1 MRTMR
6 FLSAALLLATIAQTT
21 ATAAAAEREKVTL
34 MPLQS
39 GLGTPPGLGQAW
51 SPLLAEL
58 LHERNKQVL
67 YPPAM
72 KLSATVK
79 NLVAQCQNTTCYQD
93 VGAALGAKKLV
104 AGGITRE
111 GLRYFLTLTL
121 HDLSTF
127 KQIARSERTWAGA
140 ANLDRELSAALD
152 ELLGA
157 PPPPVAVAQAEPPK
171 PQKKPDIVAQ
181 PAETKPAPP
190 PIVNAGPQATITQT
204 VPGETVYLYRTSA
217 VTLTVVGSL
226 GIAAGLGMLI
236 ANRVML
242 GGFQRSVA
250 AYNQSQVRTQAAFDS
265 LRAQEQTLGGLQIGT
280 SAAIGIGAAAL
291 TAGIVL
297 FAIDGKPRRVA
308 FVPQGAGGALVGT
321 F

>member
-1 MRTMR
+1 MKRMRV
-6 FLSAALLLATIAQTT
+6 LSMALVLVSYAFVAQ
-21 ATAAAAEREKVTL
+21 AAEREKVAL

-39 GLGTPPGLGQAW
+39 GLGTPTGLGDAW

-58 LHERNKQVL
+58 LYERNKTPL

-72 KLSATVK
+72 KLSPTVR
-79 NLVAQCQNTTCYQD
+79 NLVAQCTNTTCYQD
-93 VGAALGAKKLV
+93 VGAALGARKLV

-127 KQIARSERTWAGA
+127 KQVARAERTWAGA
-140 ANLDRELSAALD
+140 AGLDRELSAALD

-157 PPPPVAVAQAEPPK
+157 PPPPVAVAAAEK
-171 PQKKPDIVAQ
+171 TEKKPEAIVAQ
-181 PAETKPAPP
+181 PTQPKSAPP
-190 PIVNAGPQATITQT
+190 PIGTEASVTQSLQPQSDYI
-204 VPGETVYLYRTSA
+204 YRSPA
-217 VTLTVVGSL
+217 VTLTIVGSL

-236 ANRVML
+236 ANRVVL
-242 GGFQRSVA
+242 GGFQAQVA
-250 AYNQSQVRTQAAFDS
+250 DYNKSIVRTQAQYDR
-265 LRAQEQTLGGLQIGT
+265 LRATEQTLGGLQIGT

-297 FAIDGKPRRVA
+297 FAIDGKPKRIA
-308 FVPQGAGGALVGT
+308 FVPSGAGGAIVGA